1 MLEARKAN
9 KVYRIDET
17 MKKNYLND
25 GFDIYDEN
33 GKVIEYTPLKKIN
46 YSEHLKIVEE
56 LKEKNKM
63 AENVGDLLMNYA
75 KQKGID
81 LGNATSPTG
90 ALAKI
95 MEAEKE

>member
-1 MLEARKAN
+1 
-9 KVYRIDET
+9 
-17 MKKNYLND
+17 
-25 GFDIYDEN
+25 
-33 GKVIEYTPLKKIN
+33 
-46 YSEHLKIVEE
+46 
-56 LKEKNKM
+56 M